1 MNSTPENTQESQ
13 DSSESADNEGARIAK
28 VMARAGLCS
37 RREAE
42 AWIAEGRVKV
52 NGKTIRSP
60 ALDIGPGDK
69 VEVDGKPLPERERT
83 RLFLY
88 HKPAGLVTTNS
99 DPQGRPTIYESLPGE
114 VPRVVSVGRL
124 DISSEGLLLLTNDG
138 GLARALELPDTGWVR
153 KYRVRAL
160 GTITQARLDKLKDG
174 ISIDG
179 VNYGSIEATIDRTTG
194 ANIWI
199 TFAIREG
206 KNREVRNVLGA
217 LGLAV
222 NRLIRVSFG
231 PFNLGEIPEGAVAEV
246 RTRQLREELGERII
260 KLAGVDL
267 DSAIV
272 ERDASD
278 VRKKKPDFKRLD
290 YRKPQREDRFDR
302 RPDTR
307 ATFAHEAADE
317 RKARFAKPQGDAP
330 RFDKPRFDKPRDGK
344 FGEDRPRTFG
354 RDARLA
360 ENAAAEGELPSR
372 SPKRPHKSASHVW
385 RAEDKLL
392 RRKFHGNTN
401 DETAPREK
409 FSPNP
414 ETKKKAGLI
423 ADRKG
428 RRILVERF
436 GEKKV
441 EPEPEIVE
449 RPRGRRSFDKPDDR
463 GGRGRYG
470 KPEGGAPRERSFGKP
485 GDKPRGDRPYGD
497 RPRGDRPFTKRE
509 DRPQGERSYGDRP
522 QRARFDDKPRGERSF
537 GDKPRGERS
546 FGDKPRGERSYGD
559 KPRGENR
566 GERSF
571 GDKPRGERSFG
582 KPGGGRP
589 GGGRPD
595 GDRPRSGPGGKA
607 GGKGTRRDRTRSGPR
622 PSRPKE

>member
-1 MNSTPENTQESQ
+1 MNTTPENTPE
-13 DSSESADNEGARIAK
+13 SSESDEAEGARIAK

-42 AWIAEGRVKV
+42 AWITEGRVKV
-52 NGKTIRSP
+52 NGKVIKSP
-60 ALDIGPGDK
+60 ALDIGPSDT
-69 VEVDGKPLPERERT
+69 VEVDGKPLPQRERT

-124 DISSEGLLLLTNDG
+124 DIASEGLLLLTNDG
-138 GLARALELPDTGWVR
+138 GLARALELPETGWVR

-160 GTITQARLDKLKDG
+160 GTISQARLDKLKDG

-179 VNYGSIEATIDRTTG
+179 VNYGSIDAAIDRTTG

-272 ERDASD
+272 EREPSD
-278 VRKKKPDFKRLD
+278 VRKKKPDLKRLD
-290 YRKPQREDRFDR
+290 YRKPVREDRFDR

-317 RKARFAKPQGDAP
+317 RKARFEKPQGERP
-330 RFDKPRFDKPRDGK
+330 RFEKPRFDKPRDSK
-344 FGEDRPRTFG
+344 FGEDRPRNFN
-354 RDARLA
+354 RDEKPGEEA
-360 ENAAAEGELPSR
+360 ELPSR

-385 RAEDKLL
+385 RSEDKLL
-392 RRKFHGNTN
+392 RRKFRGNRD

-414 ETKKKAGLI
+414 EAKKKAGLI

-441 EPEPEIVE
+441 EPEPEITE
-449 RPRGRRSFDKPDDR
+449 RPRGRYGKSDDR
-463 GGRGRYG
+463 APRGERTYG
-470 KPEGGAPRERSFGKP
+470 KREDRA
-485 GDKPRGDRPYGD
+485 PRGDRPYGD
-497 RPRGDRPFTKRE
+497 RPRGDRPFEKRGDRPFTKRE
-509 DRPQGERSYGDRP
+509 DRPQAERAYGDRP
-522 QRARFDDKPRGERSF
+522 QRSRFKDDKPRGERNFS
-537 GDKPRGERS
+537 
-546 FGDKPRGERSYGD
+546 DKPRGERSYGD
-559 KPRGENR
+559 KPRGE
-566 GERSF
+566 
-571 GDKPRGERSFG
+571 RSFG
-582 KPGGGRP
+582 KPGGFKSG
-589 GGGRPD
+589 
-595 GDRPRSGPGGKA
+595 GDRPKGRSFGGPGGKA
-607 GGKGTRRDRTRSGPR
+607 GGKGTRRDRTKAGPR

>member
-1 MNSTPENTQESQ
+1 MNSTPENTPES
-13 DSSESADNEGARIAK
+13 EEGEGARIAK

-42 AWIAEGRVKV
+42 TWIAQGRVKV
-52 NGKTIRSP
+52 NGKVINSP
-60 ALDIGPGDK
+60 ALDIGDSDK
-69 VEVDGKPLPERERT
+69 VEVNGNPLPQRERT

-99 DPQGRPTIYESLPGE
+99 DPQGRPTIYESMPADI
-114 VPRVVSVGRL
+114 PRVVSVGRL
-124 DISSEGLLLLTNDG
+124 DIASEGLLLLTNDG

-160 GTITQARLDKLKDG
+160 GTISQARLDKLKDG

-179 VNYGSIEATIDRTTG
+179 VNYGSIDATIDRTTG

-231 PFNLGEIPEGAVAEV
+231 PFNLGEIPEGVVAEV
-246 RTRQLREELGERII
+246 RTRQLREELGDRII

-272 ERDASD
+272 ERDPD
-278 VRKKKPDFKRLD
+278 VRPKKPATKRLD
-290 YRKPQREDRFDR
+290 YRTPQREDRFDR

-317 RKARFAKPQGDAP
+317 RKARFGKPD
-330 RFDKPRFDKPRDGK
+330 FDKPK
-344 FGEDRPRTFG
+344 FDRPRPERSDRPGSDRPRSFD
-354 RDARLA
+354 RDAKAGEAGA
-360 ENAAAEGELPSR
+360 ENDLPSR

-385 RAEDKLL
+385 RSEDKLL
-392 RRKFHGNTN
+392 RRKFRGNRD
-401 DETAPREK
+401 DETSPREK

-414 ETKKKAGLI
+414 EAKKKAGLI

-436 GEKKV
+436 GEKK
-441 EPEPEIVE
+441 PEPEVVE
-449 RPRGRRSFDKPDDR
+449 RPRSRRSFDQPDERGRDER

-470 KPEGGAPRERSFGKP
+470 KPEDRAPRERSFEKR
-485 GDKPRGDRPYGD
+485 DE
-497 RPRGDRPFTKRE
+497 RPRGDRPFQKRE
-509 DRPQGERSYGDRP
+509 DHPRSDRPFQKRDDRPQGDRP
-522 QRARFDDKPRGERSF
+522 QRARFQDDKPRSERSFSDKPRGERKF
-537 GDKPRGERS
+537 GDKPRGERNFS
-546 FGDKPRGERSYGD
+546 
-559 KPRGENR
+559 
-566 GERSF
+566 
-571 GDKPRGERSFG
+571 DKPRGERSFG
-582 KPGGGRP
+582 KSDGPRGKPGGARP
-589 GGGRPD
+589 GGARPGGRPD
-595 GDRPRSGPGGKA
+595 GDRPRGGPGGKP
-607 GGKGTRRDRTRSGPR
+607 GGKGTRRDRTKAGPR

>member
-1 MNSTPENTQESQ
+1 MNSTPENTP
-13 DSSESADNEGARIAK
+13 DSADNEGARIAK

-52 NGKTIRSP
+52 NGKVINSP
-60 ALDIGPGDK
+60 ALDIGAGDK
-69 VEVDGKPLPERERT
+69 VEVDGKPLPDRERT

-99 DPQGRPTIYESLPGE
+99 DPQGRPTIFDNLPGE

-138 GLARALELPDTGWVR
+138 GLARALELPETGWVR

-160 GTITQARLDKLKDG
+160 GTISQARLDKLKDG

-179 VNYGSIEATIDRTTG
+179 INYGSIEATIDRTTG

-272 ERDASD
+272 ERDPSD
-278 VRKKKPDFKRLD
+278 VRKKKPDLKRLD
-290 YRKPQREDRFDR
+290 YRKPIREDRFDR

-317 RKARFAKPQGDAP
+317 RKARFAKPEGDRP
-330 RFDKPRFDKPRDGK
+330 RFDKPRFDKTRDGK
-344 FGEDRPRTFG
+344 FGDDRPREFS
-354 RDARLA
+354 RDAKPGEEA
-360 ENAAAEGELPSR
+360 ELPSR

-392 RRKFHGNTN
+392 RRKFHGSTS

-409 FSPNP
+409 FSPDP

-441 EPEPEIVE
+441 EPEPEITE
-449 RPRGRRSFDKPDDR
+449 RPRGRYGRSDDR
-463 GGRGRYG
+463 APRGGGERSYG
-470 KPEGGAPRERSFGKP
+470 KRDDRA
-485 GDKPRGDRPYGD
+485 PRGDRPYGD
-497 RPRGDRPFTKRE
+497 RGGADRPRGDRPFEKRGDRPFTKRE

-522 QRARFDDKPRGERSF
+522 PRSRFKDDKPRGERGSY

-546 FGDKPRGERSYGD
+546 FGDKPRGER
-559 KPRGENR
+559 K
-566 GERSF
+566 F
-571 GDKPRGERSFG
+571 GDKPFG
-582 KPGGGRP
+582 KPRGDRP
-589 GGGRPD
+589 GGARP
-595 GDRPRSGPGGKA
+595 GSDRPRGGPGGKA
-607 GGKGTRRDRTRSGPR
+607 GGKGTRRDRTKAGPR